1 MLCNTLNS
9 DMYQKFETK
18 YINLMY
24 YCSIVIVL
32 LDLRSG
38 VNLIV
43 VENFVHA
50 FRKLSLSV
58 GQTKQQVYVC
68 VVFQKCLP
76 SKFEFLAIFT
86 QWREFFFK

>member
-32 LDLRSG
+32 LDLRTG

-43 VENFVHA
+43 VENFMHA

-68 VVFQKCLP
+68 VVFQNAYP
-76 SKFEFLAIFT
+76 
-86 QWREFFFK
+86 